1 MNLCFSSTFA
11 ILLVVAMMLSSVSAF
26 TRAIPTRAISKLSQ
40 RTFATKP
47 IAAISERQMLYASN
61 ELSNIILFDG
71 VCNFCNKWVDIML
84 QLDTGKKFKFCALQ
98 SPKGKELLL
107 EIGKNADDISTVVL
121 IKSLGKKE
129 AYFKSDAVLKV
140 VEQLGLPLMAASAVG
155 STIPLFIR
163 NGLYNEVAAN
173 RYNFLGKRELC
184 RCADPE
190 YMDRFI

>member
-1 MNLCFSSTFA
+1 MRPSNARLFRSSSPN
-11 ILLVVAMMLSSVSAF
+11 M
-26 TRAIPTRAISKLSQ
+26 IS
-40 RTFATKP
+40 TG
-47 IAAISERQMLYASN
+47 ERQSLYASN

-98 SPKGKELLL
+98 SPKGKELLQ

-129 AYFKSDAVLKV
+129 AYYKSDAVLKV
-140 VEQLGLPLMAASAVG
+140 VEQLGIPLYAASIVG

-163 NGLYNEVAAN
+163 NGMYNEVAAN
-173 RYNFLGKRELC
+173 RYNFLGKREIC
-184 RCADPE
+184 RCADPNFS
-190 YMDRFI
+190 DRFM